1 MLMSLAVP
9 CGAAGYALSGTGS
22 TNGAAV
28 QLPAETQP
36 APAPEVGG
44 DPLVVDDTVAEP
56 APPAAAPDSGEAVA
70 ADGSLVTIDK
80 ACGRSHDVDARETN
94 VTQARGELPGL
105 RRRLRAAD
113 SVFST
118 FLGAHPRKTLPTAE
132 FERYK
137 SLRVRYEAALAA
149 YNRQGDVA

>member
-1 MLMSLAVP
+1 M
-9 CGAAGYALSGTGS
+9 
-22 TNGAAV
+22 
-28 QLPAETQP
+28 
-36 APAPEVGG
+36 
-44 DPLVVDDTVAEP
+44 
-56 APPAAAPDSGEAVA
+56 A

-132 FERYK
+132 FKRYK

-149 YNRQGDVA
+149 YNRQVDVANRYIRRYNAVVDACRI